1 MNKVY
6 TKIVIP
12 FAIVETIVWATY
24 FYSFPAFLPTWET
37 NLGFSRTVLTG
48 AFTISLIVSALCA
61 PFIGRL
67 IDKGFGKQVFSGGTI
82 LAVIMLLFL
91 SKVTEVWQFYAVW
104 FGLGIA
110 MSGSLYE
117 ACFAIITHSLGGNAK
132 RAITIV
138 TLIAGFAGTI
148 SFPSSHFLIENFG
161 WRFAIIVFGFVV
173 GLICTPLVIYSTQ
186 HAKQQ
191 SKVNAPKTSLQIF
204 TALGSLSKLSF
215 WLIGITFTLLAFNH
229 GIVLSHILP
238 ILFERGFSNGFAILV
253 ASSIGPMQ
261 VIGRFIMFVFEKKVS
276 TITICLVCF
285 GSIFIAG
292 WSLYFSNIITTTIFL
307 FVITQGCGY
316 GVLSIIRPTVIA
328 EILGRRDFGII
339 SGILATGFVLGSAM
353 GPILGSII
361 WVYGGYDS
369 VIGIA
374 ILIPILA
381 IISIVGAWKFK
392 HKNKI
397 LKM

>member
-1 MNKVY
+1 MNKIY
-6 TKIVIP
+6 TQIVIP
-12 FAIVETIVWATY
+12 FAIVETIVWAAY

-37 NLGFSRTVLTG
+37 SLGFSRTVLTG

-61 PFIGRL
+61 PLIGRL
-67 IDKGFGKQVFSGGTI
+67 IDKDFGKQVFSGGTI
-82 LAVIMLLFL
+82 LAVIMLLLL
-91 SKVTEVWQFYAVW
+91 SEVTEVWQFYAVW

-148 SFPSSHFLIENFG
+148 SFPCSHFLIENFG
-161 WRFAIIVFGFVV
+161 WRWAIIVFGFVV

-191 SKVNAPKTSLQIF
+191 SKVHAPKTSLNIF
-204 TALGSLSKLSF
+204 TVLGSLSKSSF

-229 GIVLSHILP
+229 GIILSHILP
-238 ILFERGFSNGFAILV
+238 ILFERGLSTSFAILV
-253 ASSIGPMQ
+253 ASLIGPMQ
-261 VIGRFIMFVFEKKVS
+261 VIGRFIMLVLEKKIS
-276 TITICLVCF
+276 TLTICLVCF

-292 WSLYFSNIITTTIFL
+292 WSLYFTNIIVVIVFL

-316 GVLSIIRPTVIA
+316 GVLSIIRPTVIS
-328 EILGRRDFGII
+328 EILGRKDFGVI
-339 SGILATGFVLGSAM
+339 SGMLATGFVLGSAM

-361 WVYGGYDS
+361 WEYGGYDS
-369 VIGIA
+369 VIFIA
-374 ILIPILA
+374 ISIPLLAVITLI
-381 IISIVGAWKFK
+381 GAWNFK
-392 HKNKI
+392 S
-397 LKM
+397 

>member
-1 MNKVY
+1 MNKIY
-6 TKIVIP
+6 TQIVIP
-12 FAIVETIVWATY
+12 FAIIETIVWAAY

-37 NLGFSRTVLTG
+37 SLGFSRTVLTG

-61 PFIGRL
+61 PLIGRL

-82 LAVIMLLFL
+82 LAVIMLLLL
-91 SKVTEVWQFYAVW
+91 SEVTEVWQFYAVW

-161 WRFAIIVFGFVV
+161 WRWAIIVFGFVV

-191 SKVNAPKTSLQIF
+191 SKVHAPKTSLKIF
-204 TALGSLSKLSF
+204 TVLGSLSKSSF

-229 GIVLSHILP
+229 GIILSHILP
-238 ILFERGFSNGFAILV
+238 ILFERGLSTSFAILV
-253 ASSIGPMQ
+253 ASLIGPMQ
-261 VIGRFIMFVFEKKVS
+261 VIGRFIMLVLEKKIS
-276 TITICLVCF
+276 TLTICLVCF

-292 WSLYFSNIITTTIFL
+292 WSLYFTNIIVVIVFL

-316 GVLSIIRPTVIA
+316 GVLSIIRPTVIS
-328 EILGRRDFGII
+328 EILGRKDFGVI
-339 SGILATGFVLGSAM
+339 SGMLATGFVLGSAM

-361 WVYGGYDS
+361 WEYGGYDI
-369 VIGIA
+369 VIFIA
-374 ILIPILA
+374 ISIPLLAVITLI
-381 IISIVGAWKFK
+381 GAWKFK
-392 HKNKI
+392 S
-397 LKM
+397 

>member
-1 MNKVY
+1 MNKIY
-6 TKIVIP
+6 TQIVIP
-12 FAIVETIVWATY
+12 FAIIETIVWAAY

-37 NLGFSRTVLTG
+37 SLGFSRTVLTG
-48 AFTISLIVSALCA
+48 AFTISLIISALCA
-61 PFIGRL
+61 PLIGRL

-82 LAVIMLLFL
+82 LAVIMLLLL
-91 SKVTEVWQFYAVW
+91 SEVTEVWQFYAVW

-161 WRFAIIVFGFVV
+161 WRWAIIVFGFVV

-191 SKVNAPKTSLQIF
+191 SKVHAPKTSLKIF
-204 TALGSLSKLSF
+204 TVLGSLSKSSF

-229 GIVLSHILP
+229 GIILSHILP
-238 ILFERGFSNGFAILV
+238 ILFERGLSTSFAILV
-253 ASSIGPMQ
+253 ASLIGPMQ
-261 VIGRFIMFVFEKKVS
+261 VIGRFIMLVFEKKIP
-276 TITICLVCF
+276 TLTICLVCF

-292 WSLYFSNIITTTIFL
+292 WSLYFTNIIVVIVFL

-316 GVLSIIRPTVIA
+316 GVLSIIRPTVIS
-328 EILGRRDFGII
+328 EILGRRDFGVI
-339 SGILATGFVLGSAM
+339 SGMLATGFVLGSAM

-361 WVYGGYDS
+361 WEYGGYDI
-369 VIGIA
+369 VIFIA
-374 ILIPILA
+374 ISIPLLAVITLI
-381 IISIVGAWKFK
+381 GAWKFK
-392 HKNKI
+392 S
-397 LKM
+397 

>member
-1 MNKVY
+1 MNKIY
-6 TKIVIP
+6 TQIVIP
-12 FAIVETIVWATY
+12 FAIIETIVWAAY

-37 NLGFSRTVLTG
+37 SLGFSRTVLTG

-61 PFIGRL
+61 PLIGRL

-82 LAVIMLLFL
+82 LAVIMLLLL
-91 SKVTEVWQFYAVW
+91 SEVTEVWQFYAVW

-132 RAITIV
+132 RAINIV

-161 WRFAIIVFGFVV
+161 WRWAIIVFGFVV

-191 SKVNAPKTSLQIF
+191 SKVHAPKTSLKIF
-204 TALGSLSKLSF
+204 TVLGSLSKSSF

-229 GIVLSHILP
+229 GIILSHILP
-238 ILFERGFSNGFAILV
+238 ILFERGLSTSFAILV
-253 ASSIGPMQ
+253 ASLLGPMQ
-261 VIGRFIMFVFEKKVS
+261 VIGRFIMLVLEKKIS
-276 TITICLVCF
+276 TLTICLVCF

-292 WSLYFSNIITTTIFL
+292 WSLYFTNIIVVIVFL

-316 GVLSIIRPTVIA
+316 GVLSIIRPTVIS
-328 EILGRRDFGII
+328 EILGRKDFGVI
-339 SGILATGFVLGSAM
+339 SGMLATGFVLGSAM

-361 WVYGGYDS
+361 WGYGGYDC
-369 VIGIA
+369 VIFVA
-374 ILIPILA
+374 ILIPVLA
-381 IISIVGAWKFK
+381 IMSILGAWKFK
-392 HKNKI
+392 S
-397 LKM
+397 

>member
-1 MNKVY
+1 MNKIY
-6 TKIVIP
+6 TQIVIP
-12 FAIVETIVWATY
+12 FAIIETIVWAAY
-24 FYSFPAFLPTWET
+24 FYSFPALLPTWET
-37 NLGFSRTVLTG
+37 SLGFSRTVLTG

-61 PFIGRL
+61 PLIGRL

-82 LAVIMLLFL
+82 LAVIMLLLL
-91 SKVTEVWQFYAVW
+91 SEVTKVWQFYAVW

-138 TLIAGFAGTI
+138 TLIAGFAGKI

-161 WRFAIIVFGFVV
+161 WRWAIIVFGCVV

-191 SKVNAPKTSLQIF
+191 SKVNASKTSLKIF
-204 TALGSLSKLSF
+204 TVLGSLSKSSF

-229 GIVLSHILP
+229 GIILSHILP
-238 ILFERGFSNGFAILV
+238 ILFERGLSTSFAILV
-253 ASSIGPMQ
+253 ASLIGPMQ
-261 VIGRFIMFVFEKKVS
+261 VIGRFIMLVLEKKIS
-276 TITICLVCF
+276 TLTICLVCF
-285 GSIFIAG
+285 SSIFIAG
-292 WSLYFSNIITTTIFL
+292 WSLYFTNIIVVIVFL

-316 GVLSIIRPTVIA
+316 GVLSIIRPTVIS
-328 EILGRRDFGII
+328 EILGRKDFGVI
-339 SGILATGFVLGSAM
+339 SGMLATGFVLGSAM

-361 WVYGGYDS
+361 WEYGGYDS
-369 VIGIA
+369 VIFIA
-374 ILIPILA
+374 ILIPVLA
-381 IISIVGAWKFK
+381 IMSILGAWKFK
-392 HKNKI
+392 S
-397 LKM
+397 

>member
-1 MNKVY
+1 
-6 TKIVIP
+6 
-12 FAIVETIVWATY
+12 
-24 FYSFPAFLPTWET
+24 
-37 NLGFSRTVLTG
+37 
-48 AFTISLIVSALCA
+48 
-61 PFIGRL
+61 
-67 IDKGFGKQVFSGGTI
+67 
-82 LAVIMLLFL
+82 MLLFL

-161 WRFAIIVFGFVV
+161 WRWAIIVFGFVV

-191 SKVNAPKTSLQIF
+191 SKIHAPKTSSKIF
-204 TALGSLSKLSF
+204 TVLGSLSKSSF

-229 GIVLSHILP
+229 GIILSHILP
-238 ILFERGFSNGFAILV
+238 ILFERGLSTSFAILV

-261 VIGRFIMFVFEKKVS
+261 VIGRFIMLVLETKIS
-276 TITICLVCF
+276 TLTICLVCF

-292 WSLYFSNIITTTIFL
+292 WSLYFTNIIVVIVFL
-307 FVITQGCGY
+307 FAITQGCGY
-316 GVLSIIRPTVIA
+316 GVLSIIRPTVIS
-328 EILGRRDFGII
+328 EILGRKDFGVI
-339 SGILATGFVLGSAM
+339 SGMLATGFVLGSAM

-361 WVYGGYDS
+361 WEYGGYDS
-369 VIGIA
+369 VIFIA
-374 ILIPILA
+374 ILIPVLA
-381 IISIVGAWKFK
+381 IMSILGAWKFK
-392 HKNKI
+392 S
-397 LKM
+397 

>member
-1 MNKVY
+1 MNKIY
-6 TKIVIP
+6 TQIVIP
-12 FAIVETIVWATY
+12 FAIIETIVWAAY

-37 NLGFSRTVLTG
+37 SLGFSRTVLTG
-48 AFTISLIVSALCA
+48 AFTISLIISALCA
-61 PFIGRL
+61 PLIGRL

-82 LAVIMLLFL
+82 LAVIMLLLL
-91 SKVTEVWQFYAVW
+91 SEVTEIWQFYAVW

-132 RAITIV
+132 RAITLV

-148 SFPSSHFLIENFG
+148 SFPSSHFLIESFG
-161 WRFAIIVFGFVV
+161 WRWAIIVFGFVV

-191 SKVNAPKTSLQIF
+191 SKVHAPKTSLKIF
-204 TALGSLSKLSF
+204 TVLGSLSKSSF

-229 GIVLSHILP
+229 GIILSHILP
-238 ILFERGFSNGFAILV
+238 ILFERGLSTSFAILV
-253 ASSIGPMQ
+253 ASLLGPMQ
-261 VIGRFIMFVFEKKVS
+261 VIGRFIMLVLEKKIS
-276 TITICLVCF
+276 TLTICLVCF

-292 WSLYFSNIITTTIFL
+292 WSLYFTNIIVVIVFL

-316 GVLSIIRPTVIA
+316 GVLSIIRPTVIS
-328 EILGRRDFGII
+328 EILGRKDFGVI
-339 SGILATGFVLGSAM
+339 SGMLATGFVLGSAM

-361 WVYGGYDS
+361 WEYGGYDS
-369 VIGIA
+369 VIFIA
-374 ILIPILA
+374 ILIPVLA
-381 IISIVGAWKFK
+381 IMSILGAWKFK
-392 HKNKI
+392 S
-397 LKM
+397 

>member
-1 MNKVY
+1 MNKIY
-6 TKIVIP
+6 TQIVIP
-12 FAIVETIVWATY
+12 FAIVETVVWAAY

-37 NLGFSRTVLTG
+37 SLGFSRTVLTG
-48 AFTISLIVSALCA
+48 AFTISLIISALCA
-61 PFIGRL
+61 PLIGRL

-82 LAVIMLLFL
+82 LAVIMLLLL
-91 SKVTEVWQFYAVW
+91 SEVTEVWQFYAVW

-161 WRFAIIVFGFVV
+161 WRWAIIVFGFVV

-191 SKVNAPKTSLQIF
+191 SKLHAPKTSLKIF
-204 TALGSLSKLSF
+204 TVLGSLSKSSF

-229 GIVLSHILP
+229 GIILSHILP
-238 ILFERGFSNGFAILV
+238 ILFERGLSTSFAILV
-253 ASSIGPMQ
+253 ASLLGPMQ
-261 VIGRFIMFVFEKKVS
+261 VIGRFIMLVLEKKIS
-276 TITICLVCF
+276 TLTICLVCF

-292 WSLYFSNIITTTIFL
+292 WSLYFTNIIVVIVFL

-316 GVLSIIRPTVIA
+316 GVLSIIRPTVIS
-328 EILGRRDFGII
+328 EILGRKDFGVI
-339 SGILATGFVLGSAM
+339 SGMLATGFVLGSAM

-361 WVYGGYDS
+361 WGYGGYDC
-369 VIGIA
+369 VIFVA
-374 ILIPILA
+374 ILIPVLA
-381 IISIVGAWKFK
+381 IMSILGAWKFK
-392 HKNKI
+392 S
-397 LKM
+397 